1 MSLLSVAEFVYWL
14 MRSGRKLFVANGNGK
29 RKQQREFWAAKTGGV
44 MPNVD

>member
-14 MRSGRKLFVANGNGK
+14 MRSGRKLFVANGKSK
-29 RKQQREFWAAKTGGV
+29 RKQQRESSAAKRGGV